1 MLQRKVGVAVFSE
14 EVDIRAKDNAGNK
27 EVHFILRSFNQ
38 ENIEVLN
45 IYITVNSFKCTK

>member
-1 MLQRKVGVAVFSE
+1 MFSE

-27 EVHFILRSFNQ
+27 EVHFIMGSFNQ

-45 IYITVNSFKCTK
+45 IYITVNSVKYTK